1 MKSNSLKFRLTIQLL
16 AISIILLSL
25 FSFTSYFML
34 ESLVYD
40 NIDSEIEK
48 RKHIIERL
56 IQQKDLM
63 DDIDVF
69 KDYDIEIII
78 YDKDG
83 KLIYKTI
90 HDLNTTEKLY
100 EITKKLKEN
109 TIENIKIGKDTYRLM
124 HFTMDNYHVIIFKN
138 MNRAIKILDT
148 YNDILILLYFLTLIF
163 TNGFIYFVVD
173 KNLKNINKLYNDIKE
188 ISILDLKPI
197 DSNKYSKEFKEIIEI
212 FNKLLNH
219 IKESYKK
226 EKDFVMILSHEIK
239 TPITTILTDID
250 ITLRKNREKKDYIE
264 ALKNIRELAIY
275 MLNIFNVLKNLYLTK
290 ENFYPDYK
298 TVNLNQVIDRVLK
311 MFENQIKEKNLSVFV
326 DVEEDLTI
334 QTDEVMFQEI
344 LQNLISN
351 AIKFNKPSGKLVI
364 KAQKEENKVKITISD
379 TGIGIKEEDLKN
391 IFDEFYKSYNSEGL
405 GLGLSIVKIY
415 SDLLDIK
422 VNIQSQEGLGTSVE
436 LILS

>member
-48 RKHIIERL
+48 RKHIIEKL
-56 IQQKDLM
+56 SQQKDLM

-69 KDYDIEIII
+69 KDYDIEIVI
-78 YDKDG
+78 YDKDE

-90 HDLNTTEKLY
+90 HDLNTTKKLY

-109 TIENIKIGKDTYRLM
+109 TIESVKIGKNTYRLT
-124 HFTMDNYHVIIFKN
+124 HFTIDNYHVIIFKN
-138 MNRAIKILDT
+138 MDRAIKTLDT
-148 YNDILILLYFLTLIF
+148 YNDVLVLLYFLTLIF
-163 TNGFIYFVVD
+163 TNGFIYFIVD

-250 ITLRKNREKKDYIE
+250 ITLRKDREKKNYVE

-290 ENFYPDYK
+290 ENFHPDYK
-298 TVNLNQVIDRVLK
+298 TVNLNQLIERVLK

-326 DVEEDLTI
+326 DVEEDLTLH
-334 QTDEVMFQEI
+334 TDEVMFQEI

-351 AIKFNKPSGKLVI
+351 AIKFNKPSGKLII
-364 KAQKEENKVKITISD
+364 KAKKEENKVKITISD

-422 VNIQSQEGLGTSVE
+422 VNIQSQEGVGTSIE